1 MKGLIKRKTSTDI
14 FKGFLLILG
23 FYRSLKEIII
33 SSFGG
38 KVISGLQKHSNFHIC
53 IPSIKFH
60 SCEYKH
66 IFISNQV

>member
-38 KVISGLQKHSNFHIC
+38 KVISGLQN
-53 IPSIKFH
+53 IPIFIFAFQVSSFIHASINIF
-60 SCEYKH
+60 
-66 IFISNQV
+66 FISNHV